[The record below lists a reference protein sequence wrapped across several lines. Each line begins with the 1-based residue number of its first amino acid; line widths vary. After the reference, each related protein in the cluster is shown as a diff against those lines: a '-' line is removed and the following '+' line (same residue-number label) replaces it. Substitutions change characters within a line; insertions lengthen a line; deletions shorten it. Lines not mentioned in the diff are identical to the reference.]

1 MYGPILISLLVF
13 ATVVLLSVA
22 GAMFLQSRYER
33 QRIVAKIRDDRTLTP
48 VQTAETTP
56 QDEGFRAGILR
67 LAQNLGN
74 RVKPKD
80 EETVSHMQGL
90 FLQAGLRGRNALVI
104 FFGMKVILAVF
115 LLACFLVIQL
125 FTFPDMDFLPT
136 AAIAILVTAVGFYIP
151 NFWLNFVVR
160 RRREKMILG
169 FPDALDLL
177 VVCAEAGMGLDS
189 ALRRVG
195 EEIRLSNK
203 VVSDEFRMLNLE
215 LRAGKSRRDALRNLA
230 ARTGLED
237 VNSLTTLLIQTDKF
251 GTSVAQALRVH
262 TDSMRTKR
270 TQRLEEIAARLP
282 VKLLFPTIFCIFP
295 SLFLVI
301 LGPALIQAF
310 RMWRP

>member
-1 MYGPILISLLVF
+1 MYAPAVISILVF
-13 ATVVLLSVA
+13 ITIVLLTVA
-22 GAMFLQSRYER
+22 GMMFLHSREER
-33 QRIVAKIRDDRTLTP
+33 QRVMAKIRDDKAASPVNPAAQSGGTGLKTELLT
-48 VQTAETTP
+48 
-56 QDEGFRAGILR
+56 
-67 LAQNLGN
+67 LAQKLGKKVRPRN
-74 RVKPKD
+74 
-80 EETVSHMQGL
+80 EEEFSQIQRL
-90 FLQAGLRGRNALVI
+90 FLQAGLRDKNAVVI
-104 FFGMKVILAVF
+104 FFGIKVLVALF
-115 LLACFLVIQL
+115 LLACFLLVRTFALGDMGFIQMV
-125 FTFPDMDFLPT
+125 TS
-136 AAIAILVTAVGFYIP
+136 AILVTGIGFFLP
-151 NFWLNFVVR
+151 NFWLNFRVA
-160 RRREKMILG
+160 RRREKLILG

-177 VVCAEAGMGLDS
+177 VVCSEAGMGLDG

-230 ARTGLED
+230 LRTGLED

-270 TQRLEEIAARLP
+270 TQRVEEIAAKLP

-301 LGPALIQAF
+301 LGPAVI
-310 RMWRP
+310 RVYSMWGN